1 MTHVGLPRGCA
12 SPAHM
17 AMLTDLYELI
27 MAAGYFEH
35 RPHDR
40 ATFDLFVRKL
50 PPGRNYLIF
59 AGLEQALDYLRHVAF
74 DDEAIRYLRA
84 ERRFAP
90 AFLDCLRRLRFR
102 GTVEAMP
109 EGTVF
114 FPNEP
119 VLRVTGALIEAQIV
133 ETFLLNTIHLQTMI
147 ASKASRVVAAAQGRP
162 VVEFGLRRAHGADAG
177 LHGARAAY
185 LAGCAGTSNVLAG
198 QIYGIPIYGTMAHS
212 FIQAFPSEREAFTA
226 FGRTFPR
233 DTTLL
238 IDTYDTVQG
247 ARRAAVVAQELA
259 RRGGRLGGVRL
270 DSGDLWALSRQ
281 VRRVFDTAGLRR
293 VRIFASGNLNERRI
307 ADLLRRGAPIDAF
320 GVGTDL
326 SVSSDAPSLDVVYKI
341 SEVIQGDRSV
351 PTMKLSAHK
360 QTYPGRKQVVRRVL
374 RGRLRGDVLMLEDE
388 QAAGRRLLQ
397 PVMRNGRLVG
407 KLPALTQI
415 RERVRREVA
424 SLPPRLRRLEDT
436 SPYPVT
442 ISPGLRTLIRQVKH
456 QLGSD

>member
-1 MTHVGLPRGCA
+1 
-12 SPAHM
+12 M
-17 AMLTDLYELI
+17 AMLTDLYELT
-27 MAAGYFEH
+27 MAAAYFEH

-59 AGLEQALDYLRHVAF
+59 AGLEQALSFLRTVAF
-74 DDEAIRYLRA
+74 DEGAIRYLRA
-84 ERRFAP
+84 ERRFTP
-90 AFLDCLRRLRFR
+90 AFLDFLRRFRFR
-102 GTVEAMP
+102 GTVEAMS

-119 VLRVTGALIEAQIV
+119 VLRVTGGIIEAQIV
-133 ETFLLNTIHLQTMI
+133 ETFLLNTINLQTMI

-185 LAGCAGTSNVLAG
+185 LAGCAGTSNVLPG

-212 FIQAFPSEREAFTA
+212 FVQAFPSELEAFTA

-233 DTTLL
+233 ETTFL
-238 IDTYDTVQG
+238 IDTYDTVEG
-247 ARRAAVVAQELA
+247 AHRAAVVAQELA
-259 RRGGRLGGVRL
+259 RRGGQLGGVRL

-281 VRRVFDTAGLRR
+281 VRRVLDGAGLRR
-293 VRIFASGNLNERRI
+293 VRIFASGNLTERWI

-320 GVGTDL
+320 GVGTEL

-341 SEVIQGDRSV
+341 SEVIRDGRPV

-374 RGRLRGDVLMLEDE
+374 RGRFNGDVLTLEGE
-388 QAAGRRLLQ
+388 RTTGRRLLR

-407 KLPALTQI
+407 KLPTLAQI

-424 SLPPRLRRLEDT
+424 SLPPRLRGLEDT
-436 SPYPVT
+436 SPYPVA
-442 ISPGLRTLIRQVKH
+442 ISPGLRSLVRRLRHSLT
-456 QLGSD
+456 SN